1 MSELD
6 DAVDVVDIDVRSWV
20 EAARADPQLHRDR
33 QVTEVVLA
41 AIGLSPSLRDGLV
54 LKGGTLMALAFQ
66 SNRVTGDID
75 FSAQADPA
83 GFDDLLRAALD
94 ASLGP
99 AAIQLG
105 YLDLVCRVQGI
116 KRRPRPELFE
126 DADFP
131 ALEVRIGSALRHTP
145 QEQLLAEGRAARI
158 LLVEISF
165 RDQVYDFQELHLE
178 KPAVGVRAFTLEELI
193 AEKLRALLQQP
204 IRRRNRRQ
212 DVYDI
217 AFLLDRHTLDEAA
230 LNALAALLW
239 PDDGD
244 GDLARFI
251 DPLLFERRHALRDRL
266 CGAQSLGAIAPHAL
280 AVMMGHT
287 SPRRT
292 LFSYAHHLEVMVA
305 AHVCAAAEERPA
317 LAPSKSCFRRTTSL
331 RKRQAQALIG
341 EACPAGG

>member
-165 RDQVYDFQELHLE
+165 RDQVYAFQELHLE

-230 LNALAALLW
+230 LQRIRHTLVEKCHTRGIEATRASIENPEIRERAEREWGTLRLEISDLGSFDERFERVLALYRSLPW
-239 PDDGD
+239 PD
-244 GDLARFI
+244 
-251 DPLLFERRHALRDRL
+251 
-266 CGAQSLGAIAPHAL
+266 
-280 AVMMGHT
+280 
-287 SPRRT
+287 
-292 LFSYAHHLEVMVA
+292 
-305 AHVCAAAEERPA
+305 
-317 LAPSKSCFRRTTSL
+317 
-331 RKRQAQALIG
+331 
-341 EACPAGG
+341 

>member
-6 DAVDVVDIDVRSWV
+6 AGTVDVVGIDVRSWV

-83 GFDDLLRAALD
+83 GFDVLLRTELE

-105 YLDLVCRVQGI
+105 YLDLVCRVQGV

-131 ALEVRIGSALRHTP
+131 ALEVRIGSALRNTP

-165 RDQVYDFQELHLE
+165 RDQVYSFQELHLD

-217 AFLLDRHTLDEAA
+217 AFLLE
-230 LNALAALLW
+230 
-239 PDDGD
+239 
-244 GDLARFI
+244 
-251 DPLLFERRHALRDRL
+251 RHALEETALQRVHHTLVEKCRTRGIEPTRASIANPEIRERAEREWGTLKLEISDLGSFDERFERVL
-266 CGAQSLGAIAPHAL
+266 TLYRSLPW
-280 AVMMGHT
+280 
-287 SPRRT
+287 SD
-292 LFSYAHHLEVMVA
+292 
-305 AHVCAAAEERPA
+305 
-317 LAPSKSCFRRTTSL
+317 
-331 RKRQAQALIG
+331 
-341 EACPAGG
+341 